1 MRHHAILIDEIMGIM
16 FDAISSEMLECMK
29 YLEEIDSRERIDGTP
44 SLKRLRQI
52 PPETGKFI
60 ALIASNCP
68 EGEFVE
74 IGTSAGYSAMW
85 ISLACMERKIKLKTY
100 EILPE
105 KIKLARETFK
115 KAKIEKYVELIEGD
129 AIENIKSLK
138 NISFCFLD
146 AEKEIYEKCY
156 DIIIPKMVKKGVLIA
171 DNVISHYEIL
181 KPMIEKALSDNRID
195 SLIVPIGRGELICRR
210 I

>member
-1 MRHHAILIDEIMGIM
+1 M
-16 FDAISSEMLECMK
+16 FDTISSEMLERMK
-29 YLEEIDSRERIDGTP
+29 YLEGIDSRERINGTP

-85 ISLACMERKIKLKTY
+85 ISLACMERKIKIKTY

-105 KIKLARETFK
+105 KIKLARETFE

-146 AEKEIYEKCY
+146 AEKEIYEECY
-156 DIIIPKMVKKGVLIA
+156 DIIIPKMVKKGVLIT

-210 I
+210 V